1 MIFQTEKQLKEVEGK
16 LPEDKKAPIDAA
28 LTELKAAHAAKDVEG
43 IDKGIE
49 ALNTALQGAAAE
61 FQAAAQEAQGG
72 ADAGAAQPEANAEG
86 DAVEDVD
93 FEEVK

>member
-1 MIFQTEKQLKEVEGK
+1 M
-16 LPEDKKAPIDAA
+16 
-28 LTELKAAHAAKDVEG
+28 TELKTAHAAKDITA
-43 IDKGIE
+43 IDTAIE

-61 FQAAAQEAQGG
+61 FQAAAQQGPDAG
-72 ADAGAAQPEANAEG
+72 ADAQEAAPSSDG